1 MFETP
6 IFETIDYGVE
16 NGIALLRLNR
26 PERSNAID
34 QRMHLELPQ
43 AWACF
48 RTDPSAIVAIVTG
61 SGDKAFC
68 TGADI
73 GNLPVLDET
82 QTVGQAIGWTS
93 LQNRVWKPVI
103 CAVNGLTMGGGLHFV
118 ADSDIVLAS
127 HNAQFCDSHVSAGL
141 VSGLEPISLSR
152 RIPLEAVL
160 RLALVGRDER
170 MTAEQALRIGMVGEV
185 VAPEELLPR
194 AYAIARSVAKNAP
207 SAMAR
212 TKKAIWRS
220 LDLPLHQALEQA
232 WQDIVRHN
240 READFAEGCAAFLEK
255 RAPVWQPWTGE
266 NADD

>member
-1 MFETP
+1 M
-6 IFETIDYGVE
+6 FETIDYRVE
-16 NGIALLRLNR
+16 DGIALLRLNR
-26 PERSNAID
+26 PERLNAID

-43 AWACF
+43 AWAHF

-61 SGDKAFC
+61 AGDKAFC

-73 GNLPVLDET
+73 ANLPILDET
-82 QTVGQAIGWTS
+82 RGAGDAIGWTS
-93 LQNRVWKPVI
+93 LQNRAWKPVI

-127 HNAQFCDSHVSAGL
+127 HNAQFCDSHVSVGL

-152 RIPLEAVL
+152 RMPLEAVL

-170 MTAEQALRIGMVGEV
+170 MTAEQALRLGMVGEV

-194 AYAIARSVAKNAP
+194 AHAIARSIAKNSP

-220 LDLPLHQALEQA
+220 LDLPLHRALDRA
-232 WQDIVRHN
+232 WQDILRHN
-240 READFAEGCAAFLEK
+240 READFAEGCAAFAER
-255 RAPVWQPWTGE
+255 RAPVWQSWAGE
-266 NADD
+266 DADD

>member
-1 MFETP
+1 M
-6 IFETIDYGVE
+6 FETIDYRVE
-16 NGIALLRLNR
+16 DGIALLRLNR
-26 PERSNAID
+26 PDRANAID

-43 AWACF
+43 AWAHF

-61 SGDKAFC
+61 SGEKAFC

-73 GNLPVLDET
+73 ANLPVLDET
-82 QTVGQAIGWTS
+82 LGIGEAIGWTS
-93 LQNRVWKPVI
+93 LQNQVWKPVI

-127 HNAQFCDSHVSAGL
+127 HNAQFCDSHVSVGL

-152 RIPLEAVL
+152 RMPLEAVL

-170 MTAEQALRIGMVGEV
+170 MTAEQALRLGMVGEV
-185 VAPEELLPR
+185 VAPKELLPR
-194 AYAIARSVAKNAP
+194 AHAIARSIAKNSP

-220 LDLPLHQALEQA
+220 LDLPLHQAQERA
-232 WQDIVRHN
+232 WQDILRHN
-240 READFAEGCAAFLEK
+240 READFAEGCAAFAER
-255 RAPVWQPWTGE
+255 RAPVWQSWTGE
-266 NADD
+266 DADD